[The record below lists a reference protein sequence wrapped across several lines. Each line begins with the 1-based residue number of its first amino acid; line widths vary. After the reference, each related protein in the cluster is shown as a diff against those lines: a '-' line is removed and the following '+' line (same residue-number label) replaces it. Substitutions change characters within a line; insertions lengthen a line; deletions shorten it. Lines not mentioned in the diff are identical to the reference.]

1 MHWQHHKLIEMQLS
15 RSFDS
20 IESMIGDNE
29 DVVGANSD
37 GQGEDEVL
45 ANCNCSVQM
54 LKQSYV
60 SIKVHEKY
68 DTIDDDDDDD
78 DDHDKFVMEDKP
90 FPPYQQEL
98 AQAACNSSP
107 ISSTLEPFRCM
118 FHGSIGRILLT
129 IFSLTFLILIAAEI
143 LLFIQEE
150 NVFLYTGGYSKASN
164 YYASQSHIVHEEF
177 LRMIPTYQSLLKQEL
192 QAGLKKFGSVM
203 KNEMVILLEEH
214 TKQDGFRVCLTAG
227 R

>member
-1 MHWQHHKLIEMQLS
+1 MHRQHHKLIDMQLS

-20 IESMIGDNE
+20 IEGMIGDNE

-37 GQGEDEVL
+37 GL
-45 ANCNCSVQM
+45 ANCNCSVRV

-60 SIKVHEKY
+60 SIKAHGKY
-68 DTIDDDDDDD
+68 DTIDDDDDDND
-78 DDHDKFVMEDKP
+78 DDKFVTEDKP
-90 FPPYQQEL
+90 FPPYPQEL
-98 AQAACNSSP
+98 AQAAFNTSP

-129 IFSLTFLILIAAEI
+129 IFSVTFLILMAAEI
-143 LLFIQEE
+143 SLFIQEE
-150 NVFLYTGGYSKASN
+150 NVFLSTGGYSKASN
-164 YYASQSHIVHEEF
+164 YYASQSQIVHEEI

-192 QAGLKKFGSVM
+192 QAELKNFGSVM
-203 KNEMVILLEEH
+203 KNEMAILLEEH
-214 TKQDGFRVCLTAG
+214 ANDKSKQDGFRVCLTVG